1 MAEDIPVDTD
11 YTEPEGTV
19 TLVSPS
25 GGEYRTHNAVEINN
39 LVYGQGY
46 TFKDDGPETNTART
60 ESASNQGTAED
71 DSAAPTTE
79 APAAP
84 TPSPAVSK
92 AAAKAPAKASGEK
105 AAGSGMPASPSTT

>member
-1 MAEDIPVDTD
+1 MADDTPVDTD

-46 TFKDDGPETNTART
+46 RIKDDEPDPATQT
-60 ESASNQGTAED
+60 ESASEAD
-71 DSAAPTTE
+71 AANEPAPPTTE

-84 TPSPAVSK
+84 GPSSAGGKAVPKAPSK
-92 AAAKAPAKASGEK
+92 APGDK
-105 AAGSGMPASPSTT
+105 AASAPTPPSAT